1 MFFLLRMAFWIGLV
15 CILVPSANKD
25 GSPIDAGQAL
35 TVASAAMSDA
45 RGFCERQPQ
54 ACVAGGQVASAL
66 GQKAEAGA
74 RTLFQLISEKLTE
87 KTGDKPAAQPVS
99 ATGHGTLTSTDLQPA
114 YHEPVPL
121 PPRRD
126 RAARPAV

>member
-15 CILVPSANKD
+15 CVLVPSANKD

-35 TVASAAMSDA
+35 TVANAAVSDA

-87 KTGDKPAAQPVS
+87 KPADKPAAQSVS
-99 ATGHGTLTSTDLQPA
+99 AAGHGTLTANDLQPA
-114 YHEPVPL
+114 YHQPVPL
-121 PPRRD
+121 PPKREKP
-126 RAARPAV
+126 ARPAV

>member
-15 CILVPSANKD
+15 CVLVSGTNS
-25 GSPIDAGQAL
+25 GTTPIDAGQAL
-35 TVASAAMSDA
+35 TVASAAVSDA

-54 ACVAGGQVASAL
+54 ACVAGGQVANAL

-74 RTLFQLISEKLTE
+74 RTLFQFISETLTE
-87 KTGDKPAAQPVS
+87 KPGDKPAVQPVS
-99 ATGHGTLTSTDLQPA
+99 APGHGTLTATDLQPA

-121 PPRRD
+121 PPRR
-126 RAARPAV
+126 APRPAV

>member
-15 CILVPSANKD
+15 CVLVSGVNS
-25 GSPIDAGQAL
+25 GNTPIDAGQAL
-35 TVASAAMSDA
+35 TVASAAVSDA

-74 RTLFQLISEKLTE
+74 RTLFQFISEKLTE
-87 KTGDKPAAQPVS
+87 KPGDRPVATPVS
-99 ATGHGTLTSTDLQPA
+99 APGQGTLTASDLQPA
-114 YHEPVPL
+114 YHAPVPL
-121 PPRRD
+121 PPK
-126 RAARPAV
+126 RAPRPAV